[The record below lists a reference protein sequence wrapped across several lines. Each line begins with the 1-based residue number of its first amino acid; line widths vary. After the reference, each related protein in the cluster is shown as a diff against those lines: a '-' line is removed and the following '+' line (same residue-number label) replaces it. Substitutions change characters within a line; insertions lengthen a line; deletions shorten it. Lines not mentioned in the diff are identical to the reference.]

1 MAGLLSRSI
10 IAPTPESTAPVHDEA
25 EHNIIQLLHT
35 PLQETVSLSELQ
47 DASAA
52 DPALSLHAGMTCML
66 E

>member
-25 EHNIIQLLHT
+25 EHNIIQLLYN
-35 PLQETVSLSELQ
+35 VSLSELQ